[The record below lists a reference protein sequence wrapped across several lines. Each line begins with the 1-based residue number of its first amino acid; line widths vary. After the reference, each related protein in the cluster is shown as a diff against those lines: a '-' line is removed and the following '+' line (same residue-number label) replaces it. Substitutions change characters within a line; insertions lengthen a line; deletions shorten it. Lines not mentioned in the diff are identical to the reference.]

1 MKDEID
7 EKILTENST
16 VLKNEKQNMI
26 EDKVSEKTTADASS
40 KGDDDDLLYT
50 HKPENRG
57 SSMQWNS
64 AFCRKP
70 GH

>member
-1 MKDEID
+1 MKEQNNVVEEEVLENNSKDNDE
-7 EKILTENST
+7 
-16 VLKNEKQNMI
+16 
-26 EDKVSEKTTADASS
+26 
-40 KGDDDDLLYT
+40 DLLYT

>member
-1 MKDEID
+1 MNETDNKAVVKDPES
-7 EKILTENST
+7 NS
-16 VLKNEKQNMI
+16 K
-26 EDKVSEKTTADASS
+26 
-40 KGDDDDLLYT
+40 DDDEDLLYT

-57 SSMQWNS
+57 STMQWNS

>member
-1 MKDEID
+1 MKEQNNVVQEEVLENNSKDNDE
-7 EKILTENST
+7 
-16 VLKNEKQNMI
+16 
-26 EDKVSEKTTADASS
+26 
-40 KGDDDDLLYT
+40 DLLYT

>member
-1 MKDEID
+1 MEKEKDTLPEEKNANNPGD
-7 EKILTENST
+7 EE
-16 VLKNEKQNMI
+16 E
-26 EDKVSEKTTADASS
+26 
-40 KGDDDDLLYT
+40 DLLYT